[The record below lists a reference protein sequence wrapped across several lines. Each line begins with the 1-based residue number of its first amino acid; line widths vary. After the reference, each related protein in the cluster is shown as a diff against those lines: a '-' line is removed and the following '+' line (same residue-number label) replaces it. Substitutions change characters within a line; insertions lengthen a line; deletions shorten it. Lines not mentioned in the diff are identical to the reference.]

1 MAPNVTITINPAQT
15 RPISPWIYGINFF
28 SGITGAPPQ
37 LTFDR
42 DGGNR
47 WTAYNWETNASNAGS
62 DFEYENDDFLS
73 SSTVPAE
80 AVRSFIAGDQSN
92 GLASLITVQLQGLV
106 AGDESGPVSVAN
118 PPDLTRFKQV
128 VDQKSTV
135 SSAPFTLTPPT
146 TDANVY
152 MDEFVWALDQK
163 FSGMGIFGTN
173 PAHPTFVSL
182 DNEPELWNSTHLEVQ
197 GPNPV
202 TSANYIAKT
211 ITLTEALKDQFPDMV
226 IFGPVH
232 YGFQGIYNWQGEL
245 SATPSGA
252 NWFPDKYLAALSTAS
267 ATYGKPLVDVY
278 DFHWYV
284 EEYDANGNRATDLSG
299 TTLTDAQVQLIVQSP
314 RALWDP
320 TFTDSTNSNP
330 WIYEEL
336 GSTPINLLGRLRAK
350 INAEFPGM
358 KISITEYENGGWN
371 HIAGTIAQAD
381 NLGIFGAQGLFA
393 ASFWPPN
400 GTYPYALAG
409 FRAFRDFDGA
419 GANFGNTS
427 LQSTSSNVQNVVV
440 YASSDSTTPGRFVF
454 VAINRSTTSQETAIT
469 GQSLSGTAQ
478 LFQMTA
484 PSTQGQ
490 NPIQPVSIGTMS
502 VSGSS
507 LTITLPA
514 LSVTTIEVN

>member
-1 MAPNVTITINPAQT
+1 
-15 RPISPWIYGINFF
+15 
-28 SGITGAPPQ
+28 
-37 LTFDR
+37 
-42 DGGNR
+42 
-47 WTAYNWETNASNAGS
+47 
-62 DFEYENDDFLS
+62 
-73 SSTVPAE
+73 
-80 AVRSFIAGDQSN
+80 
-92 GLASLITVQLQGLV
+92 
-106 AGDESGPVSVAN
+106 
-118 PPDLTRFKQV
+118 
-128 VDQKSTV
+128 
-135 SSAPFTLTPPT
+135 
-146 TDANVY
+146 
-152 MDEFVWALDQK
+152 
-163 FSGMGIFGTN
+163 
-173 PAHPTFVSL
+173 
-182 DNEPELWNSTHLEVQ
+182 
-197 GPNPV
+197 
-202 TSANYIAKT
+202 
-211 ITLTEALKDQFPDMV
+211 
-226 IFGPVH
+226 
-232 YGFQGIYNWQGEL
+232 
-245 SATPSGA
+245 
-252 NWFPDKYLAALSTAS
+252 
-267 ATYGKPLVDVY
+267 
-278 DFHWYV
+278 
-284 EEYDANGNRATDLSG
+284 
-299 TTLTDAQVQLIVQSP
+299 
-314 RALWDP
+314 
-320 TFTDSTNSNP
+320 
-330 WIYEEL
+330 
-336 GSTPINLLGRLRAK
+336 
-350 INAEFPGM
+350 M